1 MYSPKKPL
9 LDAQRH
15 PEKYPQL
22 TVRVS
27 GYAVNFIKLTKAQ
40 QDEVI
45 SAPSIRRCE
54 MAAQVTAASI
64 RWRASAPWTAG
75 RAVRGVFAGMPHAL
89 PVRHNPDTWDP
100 GGGVPTTV
108 EELLAQYARNE
119 AFYRKGG
126 ITVTGGE
133 PLLQIEFVTA
143 LFREAKRRGIHTCL
157 DTSGATFRPEDAAAL
172 AQFDALCAVTD
183 LVLLDIKQTDPAA
196 HRRLTG
202 RENGNILAFARYLA
216 QKEVPVWVR
225 HVVVPGLT
233 DSEAGWKALGTLL
246 ASLPNVRALDVLP
259 YHTMGRS
266 KYDAL
271 GIPYPLEGTPA
282 AEAPLAAR
290 ARDVILA
297 ARRAALEKPGGRA
310 EE

>member
-1 MYSPKKPL
+1 
-9 LDAQRH
+9 
-15 PEKYPQL
+15 
-22 TVRVS
+22 
-27 GYAVNFIKLTKAQ
+27 
-40 QDEVI
+40 
-45 SAPSIRRCE
+45 
-54 MAAQVTAASI
+54 MAAQVT
-64 RWRASAPWTAG
+64 G
-75 RAVRGVFAGMPHAL
+75 RVHSVESFGTVDGPGVRFVVFLQGCPMRCL
-89 PVRHNPDTWDP
+89 YCHNPDTWDP

-157 DTSGATFRPEDAAAL
+157 DTSGATFRPEDAADL

-233 DSEAGWKALGTLL
+233 DSEAGWNALGTLL